1 MSTYHLRCKVC
12 GETYPP
18 EPLYICDACLG
29 PLEAVVQ
36 PQGDANALR
45 ERILQGPPSL
55 WRYRDFLPVSQP
67 AAGLHTGWTPLRRAQ
82 RLGQVLG
89 LRNLYLKDDSVNH
102 PSLSFKDRVVAV
114 ALSKA
119 VEFQIYTVSCA
130 STGNLANAVASHAAA
145 LGLRAVVFIPEDLEL
160 QKRLGISAF
169 GATVVAVRGN
179 YDQVNRLCAEIADEL
194 GWGFVNVNLRPY
206 YAEGSKTLA
215 YEVAEQLGWR
225 LPDAVVVPVASG
237 ALYTK
242 IWKGFQEFRQ
252 ARLVTGRLPR
262 MYGAQAAGCA
272 PIAQA
277 WMEGRTTI
285 HPVRPRT
292 IARSIAIGNPA
303 DGLFALQVARESR
316 GGFEAV
322 TDEEI
327 VDAIRLLAETEG
339 IFTETAGGVTIA
351 TLRRLAQQG
360 LLDPDETVVAYITGN
375 GYKTLDVIASRV
387 AQPVVIEASYEAFH
401 REVLPRLPEPAAANP
416 TPAL

>member
-1 MSTYHLRCKVC
+1 MKTFHLRCKVC

-18 EPLYICDACLG
+18 EPLYMCDACLG
-29 PLEAVVQ
+29 PLEAQVSPEVT
-36 PQGDANALR
+36 GEALR
-45 ERILQGPPSL
+45 QRIEQGPPSL
-55 WRYRDFLPVSQP
+55 WRYQDFLPVNRP
-67 AAGLHTGWTPLRRAQ
+67 IAGQHTGWTPLRHAR
-82 RLGQVLG
+82 RLGERLG
-89 LRNLYLKDDSVNH
+89 LRRLYLKDDSVNH

-114 ALSKA
+114 ALTKA
-119 VEFQIYTVSCA
+119 VEFGISTVACA
-130 STGNLANAVASHAAA
+130 STGNLANAVAAHASA
-145 LGLRAVVFIPEDLEL
+145 LGLRAVVFIPEDLEQ
-160 QKRLGISAF
+160 QKRLGIGVF

-179 YDQVNRLCAEIADEL
+179 YDHVNRLCAEIADEL

-242 IWKGFQEFRQ
+242 IWKGFREFHE
-252 ARLVTGRLPR
+252 AGLVEGPLPR

-277 WMEGRTTI
+277 WMEGRTTV
-285 HPVRPRT
+285 HPVKPRT

-303 DGLFALQVARESR
+303 DGLFALQVARESQ

-322 TDEEI
+322 TDDEI
-327 VDAIRLLAETEG
+327 VEAMRLLAETEG

-351 TLRRLAQQG
+351 VLQRLARQG
-360 LLDPDETVVAYITGN
+360 LLGPDEVVVAYITGN
-375 GYKTLDVIASRV
+375 GYKTLDAIAGHV
-387 AQPVVIEASYEAFH
+387 AEPVVIEPSYEAFH
-401 REVLPRLPEPAAANP
+401 REVLPRLPQTLEAPIP
-416 TPAL
+416 TA